1 MKRVG
6 SRSFCK
12 QMNSK
17 EELFPWEIKSE
28 TTKQRYVRLKQTFSD
43 ITLQEVCKMDQ
54 QLRKETDSIA
64 YKLTEVPIAKKDDIT

>member
-17 EELFPWEIKSE
+17 EELFPWEIKNE
-28 TTKQRYVRLKQTFSD
+28 TVEQKYIRLKKTCFD

-54 QLRKETDSIA
+54 QLRKETDWIA
-64 YKLTEVPIAKKDDIT
+64 YELSKVPNINIDD